1 MNKISIETATQLN
14 QILSFLPESI
24 KIKIPIDIWKRINDK
39 TDSEIFT
46 KINNVSDIK
55 IENML
60 PETRKYLSFIF
71 LKYLA
76 TEEERNEY
84 LKILKNNEK
93 QYQNM
98 LSKKYDID
106 NIFDK
111 NIHQSNIKQE
121 NSNLPVERKEKLFQI
136 ILNKLRKF
144 FQKK

>member
-24 KIKIPIDIWKRINDK
+24 KIKIPIDILKRINDK
-39 TDSEIFT
+39 TDSEIYT

>member
-1 MNKISIETATQLN
+1 MNKISVETATQLN
-14 QILSFLPESI
+14 QILSFLPEVI
-24 KIKIPIDIWKRINDK
+24 RLKIPTGIWKRINDK
-39 TDSEIFT
+39 TDNNIHT

-76 TEEERNEY
+76 KEEERSEY

-121 NSNLPVERKEKLFQI
+121 NSNLPVKRKEKLVQI
-136 ILNKLRKF
+136 ILKKLRKF
-144 FQKK
+144 FRKK